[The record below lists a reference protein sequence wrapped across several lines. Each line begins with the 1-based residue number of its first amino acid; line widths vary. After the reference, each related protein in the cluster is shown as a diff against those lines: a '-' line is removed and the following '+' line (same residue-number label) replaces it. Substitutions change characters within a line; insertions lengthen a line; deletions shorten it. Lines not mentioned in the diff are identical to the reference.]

1 MRKNKVSIKEV
12 MATLVNIGGVEFISD
27 ADVNSIMYPKT
38 KRAARGKSITKEKL
52 VNMDN
57 NVKIGDSLLFEFIGE
72 IDDCYYNNV
81 MQTR

>member
-1 MRKNKVSIKEV
+1 MT
-12 MATLVNIGGVEFISD
+12 TLVNIGGVEFISD

-38 KRAARGKSITKEKL
+38 KRTSRGKSITKEKL

>member
-1 MRKNKVSIKEV
+1 MKKNIVSIKDI
-12 MATLVNIGGVEFISD
+12 MATLVNIGGTEFISD

-38 KRAARGKSITKEKL
+38 RRASRGKSITKEKL

-57 NVKIGDSLLFEFIGE
+57 NIKIGDSLLFEFIGD